1 MRQVIISLTH
11 PPPSPLS
18 RPVYALTNY
27 IILGRTFYYVPYL
40 SPIHPGRVITTFV
53 GLDFIIGIL
62 TGNGAAKAANP
73 SNGAGELKIG
83 AALIRASIMLQLI
96 CFVGF
101 IALEIV
107 FHRRCVRAK
116 IINAKL
122 RTMLYVLYFSSSC
135 ILLRN
140 LYRVVEVWQGYD
152 GYLATH
158 EAFLYV
164 FDGALMLL
172 NTALLNVIHPM
183 ATLPLSWRI
192 YLANDGVTELEGD
205 CVVDK
210 RPLWVTLLDP
220 FDLVGLIKGRDRDDV
235 RNNLMPKGE
244 VSPGAG
250 MKIQKPTTP
259 PAP

>member
-1 MRQVIISLTH
+1 
-11 PPPSPLS
+11 
-18 RPVYALTNY
+18 LTNY

-73 SNGAGELKIG
+73 SNGPGEIKVG

-101 IALEIV
+101 IALEIT
-107 FHRRCVRAK
+107 FHRRCLRAH
-116 IINAKL
+116 IMNDKL
-122 RTMLYVLYFSSSC
+122 RTMLYILYLSSSC

-152 GYLATH
+152 GYLANH
-158 EAFLYV
+158 EVFLYI

-172 NTALLNVIHPM
+172 NTVLLNVFHPM
-183 ATLPLSWRI
+183 AYLPRSWRI

-205 CVVDK
+205 CVVDQ
-210 RPLWVTLLDP
+210 RPFWVTLVDP
-220 FDLVGLIKGRDRDDV
+220 FDLAGLITGRDRDDF
-235 RNNLMPKGE
+235 RNNLMPRGQ
-244 VSPGAG
+244 VSPA
-250 MKIQKPTTP
+250 KNEPTP
-259 PAP
+259 LPAP